1 MSLTQPRTS
10 IYLVQLETFKITI
23 EQWKNIRER
32 EATVW
37 ATYPAATI
45 QDLED
50 VVVFTIV
57 VPTDTDKPRT
67 PINWTVCKLVLHVSL
82 VIIAPNEDCSMTV
95 DRNSRQEYYYCYIS
109 PD

>member
-32 EATVW
+32 EAIVW
-37 ATYPAATI
+37 TTYPAATI

-50 VVVFTIV
+50 VVVFTMV
-57 VPTDTDKPRT
+57 VPTDTDKPCT

-82 VIIAPNEDCSMTV
+82 VIVAPQLFSELSHGQHWWSV
-95 DRNSRQEYYYCYIS
+95 LYQLQ
-109 PD
+109 